1 MSGTKKVRK
10 WLLGGS
16 KERIRQFYFVD
27 SDGKQHKCKRNLVSV
42 VVRRIIKPVLRFF
55 SSCN

>member
-16 KERIRQFYFVD
+16 TERIRQFYFID
-27 SDGKQHKCKRNLVSV
+27 NEGKQHRCIKTMLDRLKNLFRNS
-42 VVRRIIKPVLRFF
+42 
-55 SSCN
+55 

>member
-1 MSGTKKVRK
+1 MSGTRKVRK

-27 SDGKQHKCKRNLVSV
+27 SDGKQHRCRRTLLGRLKNLFK
-42 VVRRIIKPVLRFF
+42 IG
-55 SSCN
+55 